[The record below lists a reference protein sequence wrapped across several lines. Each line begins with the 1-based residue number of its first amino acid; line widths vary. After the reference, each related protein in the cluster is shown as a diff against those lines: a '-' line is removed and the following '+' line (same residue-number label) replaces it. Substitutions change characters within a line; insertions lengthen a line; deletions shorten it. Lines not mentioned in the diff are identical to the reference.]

1 MSASRPTS
9 ARASPSERNRSSSDV
24 TFPNADRH
32 TIEIIHEPKQSE
44 TDCHSERERGIWAGV
59 RREYAGQRL
68 RAAGTP
74 RFLAPLGMTA
84 RKTTIKMNRL
94 KIGIAA
100 LLFTL
105 PLLSCASYTAYQKA
119 QSAEKTKE
127 WDNALV
133 QYEKALEIDPD
144 NMRYRIARDRTKLE
158 SSRTHFEKGKTL
170 LTAAN
175 SVNGAER
182 IRLGQL
188 AATEL
193 EITVKLDSTNQFA
206 ATELGK
212 AVRLVQDTMAL
223 LTNDKNSI
231 EAMKKRASIAKAQP
245 PQLNPA
251 SNEPISLS
259 FPHETPVKD
268 IYRALGN
275 AFGIN
280 ILYDQA
286 VKDDRIA
293 IELKDV
299 TAQQA
304 LERVMQAANHF
315 YKPLDEHTIIVV
327 PDNPQ
332 ARRDYED
339 LVIRTFYLSNG
350 DAEQVTNVVRT
361 MIEAR
366 NVFPLKALNAI
377 TIRDTA
383 DKVRI
388 AEKIIEANDKAK
400 AEVVVDVELLQMDLD
415 KLRDIGFAISGASGP
430 VAVTGV
436 GPDGKPLAFT
446 AVQTPS
452 AATIEQLRSLNS
464 SSFGFVVPTPTY
476 GVVKSM
482 SDTHLLANPELRI
495 SEGEKATL
503 HIGQRIPVP
512 VSTFTSINNTTTAG
526 GTFAPVTSFQYQDVG
541 IKVSMEPRVHH
552 NREVTLKLTVEV
564 SNLGAPVKTTGQPD
578 QPTFSTRTI
587 ESTIRLKD
595 GETNFLA
602 GLIQETDENSNADTP
617 FLSDIP
623 ILGRLFTQTRKHI
636 TRTDLVMTM
645 TPHIIRIPDITDEDV
660 APMWVGTQNNLTF
673 RGVSP
678 RIESQVQYDPFSAVN
693 TTPNAGVQL
702 APEGEG
708 AGSGRVVTPSAPPPG
723 TAPNDVFR
731 NNPTP
736 NNPPPPEPQVNL
748 NVTPSPSAT
757 TMSAVVS
764 EAAMRLSPRIGPQP
778 SNLAIKPGEEKVWNV
793 VGMDL
798 DGLSAS
804 SILLHF
810 DPHSIDVSEVMF
822 GDALKIDP
830 KTPPVATINKDAGT
844 IRIVSSDGKPLV
856 FASGGEVVGLR
867 VRGALTGETY
877 LVMENPAFRDAKGV
891 EVMSAVAGG
900 KAKVE

>member
-1 MSASRPTS
+1 
-9 ARASPSERNRSSSDV
+9 
-24 TFPNADRH
+24 
-32 TIEIIHEPKQSE
+32 
-44 TDCHSERERGIWAGV
+44 
-59 RREYAGQRL
+59 
-68 RAAGTP
+68 
-74 RFLAPLGMTA
+74 
-84 RKTTIKMNRL
+84 MNRL

-100 LLFTL
+100 LLVTL
-105 PLLSCASYTAYQKA
+105 PLLSCASYSAYQKA
-119 QSAEKTKE
+119 QSAEKVKE
-127 WDNALV
+127 WDNAVV
-133 QYEKALEIDPD
+133 QYEKALEIDPG
-144 NMRYRIARDRTKLE
+144 NMRYKIALQRSKLE
-158 SSRTHFEKGKTL
+158 ASRSHFEKGKAL
-170 LTAAN
+170 LASAGQATGN
-175 SVNGAER
+175 DR
-182 IRLGQL
+182 IRLAQL
-188 AATEL
+188 AVTEL
-193 EITVKLDSTNQFA
+193 EITVKLDPTNQFA
-206 ATELGK
+206 ATEYGH
-212 AVRLVQDTMAL
+212 AVRMIQDTVAAMS
-223 LTNDKNSI
+223 NDKGSI
-231 EAMKKRASIAKAQP
+231 EAMKKRANITKAQP

-280 ILYDQA
+280 VLFDQA

-315 YKPLDEHTIIVV
+315 YKVLDEHTIIIV

-430 VAVTGV
+430 ITVTGV
-436 GPDGKPLAFT
+436 DAAGTPVNFSGT
-446 AVQTPS
+446 ANNS
-452 AATIEQLRSLNS
+452 NATLDQLRRLNS
-464 SSFGFVVPTPTY
+464 GSFAFAVPSPTY
-476 GVVKSM
+476 ALVKSI

-512 VSTFTSINNTTTAG
+512 VSTFTSVNNTTTGG

-552 NREVTLKLTVEV
+552 NNEVTLKLTVEV
-564 SNLGAPVKTTGQPD
+564 SNLGAPVKTPGQPD

-602 GLIQETDENSNADTP
+602 GLIQQTEEDSNTQTP
-617 FLSDIP
+617 FLADVP
-623 ILGRLFTQTRKHI
+623 ILGRLFTQNHKRT

-645 TPHIIRIPDITDEDV
+645 TPHIIRKPDITEDDV

-678 RIESQVQYDPFSAVN
+678 RIESQSHLDPFTAPP
-693 TTPNAGVQL
+693 TTAAGGLSLSPNGEPVGN
-702 APEGEG
+702 PEGV
-708 AGSGRVVTPSAPPPG
+708 AGRPVPTTAPPPG
-723 TAPNDVFR
+723 TAPTDIFR
-731 NNPTP
+731 GPTP
-736 NNPPPPEPQVNL
+736 NPQPPAPQPQVNNNL
-748 NVTPSPSAT
+748 QQAPSPAGVAES
-757 TMSAVVS
+757 VVS
-764 EAAMRLSPRIGPQP
+764 EAALRLSPRIGPQP
-778 SNLAIKPGEEKVWNV
+778 SNLAIKPGEEKIWNV

-798 DGLSAS
+798 DGLSAT

-810 DPHSIDVSEVMF
+810 DPHAIDVSEVMF
-822 GDALKIDP
+822 GNALRIDP
-830 KTPPVATINKDAGT
+830 KTPPVATINKDSGT

-867 VRGALTGETY
+867 VRGGLTGDTY
-877 LVMENPAFRDAKGV
+877 LVMENPVFRDTKGI